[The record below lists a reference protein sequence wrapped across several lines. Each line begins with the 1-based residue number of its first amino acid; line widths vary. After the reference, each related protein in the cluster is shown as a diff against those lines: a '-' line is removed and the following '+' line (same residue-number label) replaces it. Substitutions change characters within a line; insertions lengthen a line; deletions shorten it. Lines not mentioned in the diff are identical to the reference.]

1 MPETTDT
8 LREVSDILGPQVAVL
23 QMPGTGHRTWN
34 SPDGRTFVRIDSD
47 GEIAVGQVVQAN
59 GEPVGYT
66 FGYLSPEVGMLVAA
80 AIAEKAA
87 LLLLDRRT

>member
-1 MPETTDT
+1 MAETTDT
-8 LREVSDILGPQVAVL
+8 LREVSEVLGPQVAVL
-23 QMPGTGHRTWN
+23 QMPGAGDVAWT
-34 SPDGRTFVRIDSD
+34 SPDRKTFVRIDSD
-47 GEIAVGQVVQAN
+47 GEIAVGQVVQVD

-66 FGYLSPEVGMLVAA
+66 VGYLTPEVGMLVAA